1 MSLPKFQT
9 APTKPLPVT
18 SGPAGIAKHV
28 ISVSEKQR
36 GNPLLKYIRN
46 VNWEFNKEIIPDYV
60 MGSTCAIFLS
70 IKYHSLHSKHAELRI
85 RELGR
90 NFRLRILLVL
100 VDVDDDISVKPLHE
114 LNKLCFTS
122 DVTLLLCWSNEECA
136 RYLEI
141 FKLYENKPASSIQ
154 EKVRMFVCNMPQI
167 LYLSYRVCV
176 LTISFAWQVE
186 NEFVP
191 QLNRVLTN
199 VRSVN
204 KTDVVTLLDVFGNL
218 SGNISATC

>member
-1 MSLPKFQT
+1 MSQPKFQT
-9 APTKPLPVT
+9 ASTKALPVT

-154 EKVRMFVCNMPQI
+154 EKVR
-167 LYLSYRVCV
+167 
-176 LTISFAWQVE
+176 
-186 NEFVP
+186 
-191 QLNRVLTN
+191 
-199 VRSVN
+199 
-204 KTDVVTLLDVFGNL
+204 
-218 SGNISATC
+218 NISCKLPLSPDGQCCTHVITIVL

>member
-1 MSLPKFQT
+1 MAVRTGAHRLRRPLSKLSPFSIERYRMYILDQSHEDRELTPHLLLLGSLCCMSTSNKQN
-9 APTKPLPVT
+9 PTVKSF
-18 SGPAGIAKHV
+18 SGADTGGGKHI

-36 GNPLLKYIRN
+36 GNPLLKHIRN
-46 VNWEFNKEIIPDYV
+46 VQWEFNKEIVPDYV

-70 IKYHSLHSKHAELRI
+70 IKYHALHSKHAELRI
-85 RELGR
+85 RELGK

-141 FKLYENKPASSIQ
+141 LKLYENKSAASIQ
-154 EKVRMFVCNMPQI
+154 EKV
-167 LYLSYRVCV
+167 
-176 LTISFAWQVE
+176 
-186 NEFVP
+186 
-191 QLNRVLTN
+191 
-199 VRSVN
+199 
-204 KTDVVTLLDVFGNL
+204 VVFWE
-218 SGNISATC
+218 

>member
-1 MSLPKFQT
+1 MSTLNKQNP
-9 APTKPLPVT
+9 AVKPF
-18 SGPAGIAKHV
+18 SGTDIGGGKHI

-36 GNPLLKYIRN
+36 GNPLLKHIRN
-46 VNWEFNKEIIPDYV
+46 VQWEFNKEIVPDYV

-70 IKYHSLHSKHAELRI
+70 IKYHALHSKHAELRI
-85 RELGR
+85 RELGK

-141 FKLYENKPASSIQ
+141 LKLYENKSAASIQ
-154 EKVRMFVCNMPQI
+154 EKVVVFFQRIPLNNAGDNIVSINM
-167 LYLSYRVCV
+167 Y
-176 LTISFAWQVE
+176 FQVE

-204 KTDVVTLLDVFGNL
+204 KTDVVTLLDMFENFAGNEL
-218 SGNISATC
+218 KFPSSQQK

>member
-1 MSLPKFQT
+1 MHMSTSNKQN
-9 APTKPLPVT
+9 PTVKSS
-18 SGPAGIAKHV
+18 SGIDIGGGKHV

-36 GNPLLKYIRN
+36 GNPLLKHIRN
-46 VNWEFNKEIIPDYV
+46 VQWEFNKEIVPDYV

-70 IKYHSLHSKHAELRI
+70 IKYHALHSKHAELRI
-85 RELGR
+85 RELGK

-141 FKLYENKPASSIQ
+141 LKLYENKSAASIQ
-154 EKVRMFVCNMPQI
+154 EKVPIFSEEI
-167 LYLSYRVCV
+167 LL
-176 LTISFAWQVE
+176 E
-186 NEFVP
+186 
-191 QLNRVLTN
+191 
-199 VRSVN
+199 
-204 KTDVVTLLDVFGNL
+204 
-218 SGNISATC
+218 